1 MSRPSSALL
10 VLSLLALAAAPLA
23 AQQRFSADDDARWL
37 ENCRSGWNGDDDR
50 GRYCEIRNVVP
61 TLSGRSLGIDGRQN
75 GSIRVVSTE
84 GDAVRVTARI
94 QTNGASDAEA
104 ASLAKEI
111 TIDARGGTVRA
122 TGPSM
127 SGWHNHRGW
136 SVSYVVQVPRR
147 FDLDLE
153 AENGSLGVAGVNGK
167 LQLRTRN
174 GSVTLEDVGGDVHA
188 RTQNG
193 SLRLQ
198 LAGARWDGAGLDAET
213 RNGSVRLTVPEQ
225 YSARLETGT
234 VNGRINTDF
243 PVTVQ
248 GRIGRQLSLALGSGG
263 APVRAVTTN
272 GSVTLS
278 RR

>member
-1 MSRPSSALL
+1 MPRPSPALL
-10 VLSLLALAAAPLA
+10 VLLLLAAAAPLA
-23 AQQRFSADDDARWL
+23 AQQRFSDDSDARWL

-61 TLSGRSLGIDGRQN
+61 TISGRSLSIDGRQN
-75 GSIRVVSTE
+75 GSIRVVSTD

-111 TIDARGGTVRA
+111 TIDSRGDVVRA
-122 TGPSM
+122 SGPSM
-127 SGWHNHRGW
+127 SGWNNHRGW

-147 FDLDLE
+147 FDLNLE
-153 AENGSLGVAGVNGK
+153 AENGSLGVSGVNGK
-167 LQLRTRN
+167 LDLRTRN
-174 GSVTLEDVGGDVHA
+174 GSVTLDDVGGDVHA

-193 SLRLQ
+193 SLRVQ
-198 LAGARWDGAGLDAET
+198 LAGAKWDGAGLDAET
-213 RNGSVRLTVPEQ
+213 QNGSVRLAVPEQ

-234 VNGRINTDF
+234 VNGRINTEF
-243 PVTVQ
+243 PVTVR

-263 APVRAVTTN
+263 APVRAMTTN

-278 RR
+278 HR